1 MTRYEPKDTI
11 TTKRRDSNKV
21 WMDKRVNLA
30 RKSHDLQPCRRGYQT
45 MASIALGLKRGKSHE
60 KLELEEQSNK
70 KKIIESASFKELE
83 GIIEAD

>member
-21 WMDKRVNLA
+21 WMDKRFNLA
-30 RKSHDLQPCRRGYQT
+30 RKSHDLQGYQT
-45 MASIALGLKRGKSHE
+45 MASIAIGLKRGKSHE